1 MSAFSDDD
9 AAELKASLQRARRQ
23 PMNFA
28 AALGKRPEDH
38 RLSLHHTRAG
48 RALAKVLKEATGSKQ
63 LAFGITEVDDSR
75 KDTLVLV
82 LDAKPP
88 TGLAKKLANWLKLHG
103 LPIRKVALKLEGQ
116 ELEDDGDEQESEDAS
131 PNTPAPGKLTTLEA
145 AFRQLVLKVKT
156 LVEQAPQLDAA
167 LLPAVKAIQ
176 RALSQGDEAAATEG
190 IRRLAQA
197 IAEAQAG
204 LAAADAKYKQAIADL
219 EKPLRESMERLR
231 NLQSDPKVKE
241 DRKRLEKTSAR
252 LSQAIKKARQA
263 AKAGDAKAQ
272 QALEKL
278 LAEERKA
285 AREVLAPYW
294 PGGKDNPGGDW
305 AMLVARL
312 DVSSPKDGAVF
323 WSGDKNNAIDLA
335 MGRGGISLEST
346 GGGAMI
352 DDWNATGL
360 PWNGGKGDPPPYLMD
375 LWQLA
380 SAAYASQAE
389 GVITAI
395 QTPEKKLTD
404 GGDMW
409 RHVERKILRRK
420 ELQGL
425 VTLTEPIIQ
434 PSSLKKA

>member
-1 MSAFSDDD
+1 MSAPSDEEI
-9 AAELKASLQRARRQ
+9 AALKAALQRARRQ

-28 AALGKRPEDH
+28 AALGRQAEDH
-38 RLSLHHTRAG
+38 RLSLHPTRAG
-48 RALAKVLKEATGSKQ
+48 RALAKEVKDATGVKQ
-63 LAFGITEVDDSR
+63 VVWGLTETDDSR
-75 KDTLVLV
+75 KDTLVLA

-88 TGLAKKLANWLKLHG
+88 SGLAKKLANWLKLHG
-103 LPIRKVALKLEGQ
+103 LPIRKVALKLAGQ
-116 ELEDDGDEQESEDAS
+116 ELDEDKEEAED
-131 PNTPAPGKLTTLEA
+131 TPADDPKPGKPHPLEGV
-145 AFRQLVLKVKT
+145 FKQLVLKAKA
-156 LVEQAPQLDAA
+156 LIERAPKLDAA
-167 LLPAVKAIQ
+167 LLPAIKAIQ
-176 RALSQGDEAAATEG
+176 RALAQGDEAAATEG
-190 IRRLAQA
+190 IKRLAQA
-197 IAEAQAG
+197 IAETQAG
-204 LAAADAKYKQAIADL
+204 LAAADAKYKQAITDL
-219 EKPLRESMERLR
+219 DKPLRESMERLR
-231 NLQSDPKVKE
+231 TLQADSKVKE

-272 QALEKL
+272 EALEKL

-294 PGGKDNPGGDW
+294 PGGKDNPDGDW

-335 MGRGGISLEST
+335 IGRGGISLEST

-360 PWNGGKGDPPPYLMD
+360 PWNGDKGDPPPYLMD

-395 QTPEKKLTD
+395 QTPEKQLTD

-425 VTLTEPIIQ
+425 VTLTEPVIQ
-434 PSSLKKA
+434 PSSIQKA